1 VRNYDKIYI
10 GGDNMIFVIYEDEV
24 YFRTILKNEIDNI
37 LSDIDVKYKIIFAKS
52 SYEVLNYNNSPK
64 TVINIID
71 IEHEDEMNKGIIT
84 AKEIRENFDKNFII
98 FFTSHIEKTYDVLN
112 SFIEPL
118 AYVYKGDPNFSKI
131 LEDAI
136 IKIFKISNE
145 KNKNDNVLFKDANGD
160 SVYLDM
166 NDIHFITTSPDRQ
179 KYLDVYLYD
188 NRIEVKGIL
197 KDLSNFSERLI
208 QISRSTLVNKSKIR
222 NIMKDDNPKNKIIIT
237 GLKDKDVEKLC
248 VLTPKYKNKLS

>member
-1 VRNYDKIYI
+1 
-10 GGDNMIFVIYEDEV
+10 MIFVIYEDEL

-37 LSDIDVKYKIIFAKS
+37 FSNIDIRYKIVFAKS

-64 TVINIID
+64 TIINIID
-71 IEHEDEMNKGIIT
+71 IEHEDEMNKGITT
-84 AKEIRENFDKNFII
+84 AKDIRENFDKNYII

-136 IKIFKISNE
+136 LKVFKIDSE
-145 KNKNDNVLFKDANGD
+145 KNKNSNVLFKDINSD
-160 SVYLDM
+160 SVYLDL
-166 NDIHFITTSPDRQ
+166 NDIHFITTSPSRQ
-179 KYLDVYLYD
+179 KYLDVYLH
-188 NRIEVKGIL
+188 NEKIEVKGLL
-197 KDLSNFSERLI
+197 KDLSKFSERLI

-222 NIMKDDNPKNKIIIT
+222 NIIRDENPKNKIIVT
-237 GLKDKDVEKLC
+237 GLKDKENEKLC
-248 VLTPKYKNKLS
+248 ILTPKYKNKLS

>member
-1 VRNYDKIYI
+1 MIKSIV
-10 GGDNMIFVIYEDEV
+10 GGDLMIFVIYEDEV
-24 YFRTILKNEIDNI
+24 YFRKILKNEIDNI
-37 LSDIDVKYKIIFAKS
+37 LSNIDVRYKIVFAKS

-64 TVINIID
+64 TIVNIID
-71 IEHEDEMNKGIIT
+71 IEHEDEMNKGINT
-84 AKEIRENFDKNFII
+84 AKEIRENFHKNFII

-136 IKIFKISNE
+136 LKIFKIDSE
-145 KNKNDNVLFKDANGD
+145 KNKKSNVLFKDINGD
-160 SVYLDM
+160 SVYLDI
-166 NDIHFITTSPDRQ
+166 NDIHFITTSPSRQ
-179 KYLDVYLYD
+179 KYLDVYLH
-188 NRIEVKGIL
+188 NKKIEVKGLL
-197 KDLSNFSERLI
+197 KDLDNFNERLI

-222 NIMKDDNPKNKIIIT
+222 NIVKDENPKNKIIMT
-237 GLKDKDVEKLC
+237 GLKDKENEKLC

>member
-1 VRNYDKIYI
+1 
-10 GGDNMIFVIYEDEV
+10 MIFVVYEDEV

-37 LSDIDVKYKIIFAKS
+37 LSDTDAKYKIVFAKS

-64 TVINIID
+64 TVVNIID
-71 IEHEDEMNKGIIT
+71 IEHQDEVNKGINT

-118 AYVYKGDPNFSKI
+118 AYVYKGDPNFSRI

-136 IKIFKISNE
+136 LKVLKVDNENFKKS
-145 KNKNDNVLFKDANGD
+145 NVLFKDMYGD
-160 SVYLDM
+160 SVYLDI
-166 NDIHFITTSPDRQ
+166 NDIHFITTSPSRQ
-179 KYLDVYLYD
+179 KYLDVYLY
-188 NRIEVKGIL
+188 NEKIEVKGIL
-197 KDLSNFSERLI
+197 KDLSKFSERLI

-222 NIMKDDNPKNKIIIT
+222 NIIKDENPKNKIIMT
-237 GLKDKDVEKLC
+237 GLKDKEAERMC
-248 VLTPKYKNKLS
+248 ILTPKFKSKLS